1 MHTMQTSLSSPDRIT
16 IIIDEN
22 RDFIEMLHNPLLV
35 LLLFSTDSFTAIA
48 ATAFLFTPHT
58 ALLGVL
64 LHCSELF
71 FFFFFYA
78 LYSIFTS
85 PIYVS
90 WILLSMVALFRWLN
104 LLLSIDYFFNLFVCC
119 CCLLMLYSFV
129 VRWWSQTQRSVKT
142 PLRSAVAPDTST
154 NNQSIVHNAT
164 KQINEKKKEKHWKEG
179 ERKRVEMLIRHQII
193 CGVDLSSLMK

>member
-71 FFFFFYA
+71 FF
-78 LYSIFTS
+78 
-85 PIYVS
+85 
-90 WILLSMVALFRWLN
+90 
-104 LLLSIDYFFNLFVCC
+104 LLLLCFIFNFHFTHLCQ
-119 CCLLMLYSFV
+119 LNTLIYGRSFPV
-129 VRWWSQTQRSVKT
+129 IKF
-142 PLRSAVAPDTST
+142 A
-154 NNQSIVHNAT
+154 
-164 KQINEKKKEKHWKEG
+164 
-179 ERKRVEMLIRHQII
+179 
-193 CGVDLSSLMK
+193 SLN